1 MEQHW
6 KGQKIVE
13 EHSFELEEKTEVEEE
28 QMMPMDPWDD
38 ALVEKKV
45 DTLLLFPQDNKDID
59 QDKLDIHKDFEI
71 DMDNSSQ
78 DGGSHVDWGLGSRKQ
93 RGLEYPKRER

>member
-1 MEQHW
+1 MLFLDSVDFGRLGVAGKLVEERVDFDFLEGQSMEQHW

-59 QDKLDIHKDFEI
+59 
-71 DMDNSSQ
+71 
-78 DGGSHVDWGLGSRKQ
+78 
-93 RGLEYPKRER
+93 